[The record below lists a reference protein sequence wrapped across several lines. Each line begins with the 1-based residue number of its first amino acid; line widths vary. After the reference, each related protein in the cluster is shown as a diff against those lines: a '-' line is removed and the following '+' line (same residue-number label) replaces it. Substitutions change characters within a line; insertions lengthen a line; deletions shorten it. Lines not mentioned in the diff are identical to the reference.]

1 MKQLETQPAAT
12 PAAGQP
18 SPPPGAPGKDRPWLP
33 WWAGIAL
40 ALMLYALYQ
49 AWIAAPTEATM
60 GIYQRIFYVHVPAA
74 LTGFGA
80 FVVNLAASLWYLV
93 RRNRAADA
101 LAVAAAEVGVTLLA
115 VNLISGPIWA
125 KPIWGIWWTWDARLT
140 LTLVIWIMYVSY
152 LVLRQFTPHS
162 EMQPRLA
169 AAYAMF
175 IFVAV
180 PVDYMAIRWWRT
192 QHPQPVLFGG
202 PHAGLAPAMLYALC
216 AGFAAFAALAVTL
229 ARIRYRQERL
239 RQKIQQRQRERA
251 LAA

>member
-1 MKQLETQPAAT
+1 MKQLETAGPAGPASTAAAPQP
-12 PAAGQP
+12 
-18 SPPPGAPGKDRPWLP
+18 RPWLP
-33 WWAGIAL
+33 WWAGVTL

-74 LTGFGA
+74 LVAFGI
-80 FVVNLAASLWYLV
+80 FFVNLIASVWYLAK
-93 RRNRAADA
+93 RNRAADA
-101 LAVAAAEVGVTLLA
+101 LAVATAEVGVALLA
-115 VNLISGPIWA
+115 INLITGPIWA
-125 KPIWGIWWTWDARLT
+125 MPIWGIWWTWSPRLT

-162 EMQPRLA
+162 ELQPRLA

-202 PHAGLAPAMLYALC
+202 PHSGLAPAMLYALC
-216 AGFAAFAALAVTL
+216 VGFAAYIALAATL
-229 ARIRYRQERL
+229 LRLRYRQEEL
-239 RQKIQQRQRERA
+239 RYKIEERQRARA
-251 LAA
+251 LAE

>member
-1 MKQLETQPAAT
+1 MKQTETAGPAG
-12 PAAGQP
+12 PASTAAA
-18 SPPPGAPGKDRPWLP
+18 PPQARPWLP
-33 WWAGIAL
+33 WWAGVTA

-74 LTGFGA
+74 LVGFGV
-80 FVVNLAASLWYLV
+80 FFINLMASVWYLA
-93 RRNRAADA
+93 RRSRAADA
-101 LAVAAAEVGVTLLA
+101 LAVASAEVGVALLA
-115 VNLISGPIWA
+115 INLITGPIWA

-162 EMQPRLA
+162 ELQPRLA

-202 PHAGLAPAMLYALC
+202 PHSGLAPAMLYALC
-216 AGFAAFAALAVTL
+216 VGFAAYIALAATL
-229 ARIRYRQERL
+229 LRLRYRQEQL
-239 RQKIQQRQRERA
+239 RHRIELRRRARA
-251 LAA
+251 LAE